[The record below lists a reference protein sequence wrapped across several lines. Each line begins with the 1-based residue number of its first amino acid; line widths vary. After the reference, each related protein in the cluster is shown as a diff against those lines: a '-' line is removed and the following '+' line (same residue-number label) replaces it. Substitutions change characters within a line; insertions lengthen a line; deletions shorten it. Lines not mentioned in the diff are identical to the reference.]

1 MELLMAEIRAPPLA
15 THSFE
20 LIVLQGSDSKTY
32 EMALIIAGILVPPP
46 ISSITSKLIPFCLS
60 SSEKL

>member
-1 MELLMAEIRAPPLA
+1 MAEIKAAPFA

-20 LIVLQGSDSKTY
+20 LIVLQGSESKTY
-32 EMALIIAGILVPPP
+32 DITLIIDGILVPPP

-60 SSEKL
+60 S